1 MKTTL
6 LDLFSG
12 TGNIS
17 YEFASRGAIEIVAVD
32 MHRECVRFI
41 SKTSDDLEANI
52 QAVQADALQWV
63 RRNTTQYDIVFADP
77 PYDYEYYEDLARG
90 IMDYGLLTE
99 VGEAIIEHSDQTD
112 LIHLPGFLE
121 HRRYGH
127 VNFSFF
133 SLRRERGLD
142 KKVHKFCDCSS
153 PVAHAVFF
161 SIGHLRNRGHI
172 HPYEDRAAKS
182 FVALSFGS
190 NMSSYNTFKN
200 KFFAV
205 KNECNQIAL
214 FFFAESVQKEPCPCL
229 LVSLCRLHIEH

>member
-1 MKTTL
+1 MRIISGKWRSKRIKAPKNLPSRPTTDFGKESL
-6 LDLFSG
+6 FNILNNRFYFEELRVLDLFSG

-41 SKTSDDLEANI
+41 SKTSDDLEAGI

-63 RRNTTQYDIVFADP
+63 RRNATQYDIVFADP

-90 IMDYGLLTE
+90 IMDHGLLTE

-112 LIHLPGFLE
+112 LSHLPGFLE

-133 SLRRERGLD
+133 LAQKRKRVRQESPQVLRLLVPGGS
-142 KKVHKFCDCSS
+142 CC
-153 PVAHAVFF
+153 FF
-161 SIGHLRNRGHI
+161 QHCPFVQNCGHI
-172 HPYEDRAAKS
+172 HP
-182 FVALSFGS
+182 V
-190 NMSSYNTFKN
+190 
-200 KFFAV
+200 
-205 KNECNQIAL
+205 
-214 FFFAESVQKEPCPCL
+214 
-229 LVSLCRLHIEH
+229 

>member
-1 MKTTL
+1 MRIISGKWRSKRIKAPKNLPSRPTTDFGKESL
-6 LDLFSG
+6 FNILNNRFYFEDLRVLDLFSG

-41 SKTSDDLEANI
+41 SKTSDDLEAGI

-63 RRNTTQYDIVFADP
+63 RRNASQYDIVFADP

-90 IMDYGLLTE
+90 IMDHGLLTE

-112 LIHLPGFLE
+112 LSHLPGFVE

-133 SLRRERGLD
+133 SRSE
-142 KKVHKFCDCSS
+142 
-153 PVAHAVFF
+153 
-161 SIGHLRNRGHI
+161 
-172 HPYEDRAAKS
+172 E
-182 FVALSFGS
+182 
-190 NMSSYNTFKN
+190 
-200 KFFAV
+200 
-205 KNECNQIAL
+205 
-214 FFFAESVQKEPCPCL
+214 KEG
-229 LVSLCRLHIEH
+229 